1 MAEELVDD
9 QMIEIGDPIEDPAA
23 PDPTSP
29 QVVIEYHE
37 RGGVPWMLIPPLL
50 VLSAVGAI
58 LLYTKLVPHSNLYH
72 PPALAKAEAVPGPAV
87 VVEPAP
93 VVPLV
98 ETPAPSIAK
107 VEPVAQPDPKV
118 EEPPPPVAPPS
129 IPVDAGGL
137 PSIPVEPTIEPARAV
152 EPAPFPRVVQG
163 LGFDPKA
170 LEADRTVEPRADPAL
185 APVARED
192 RPDDRDQPRE
202 VDPDL
207 LPPDPRQARLRQQ
220 QRRLEILQRVE
231 EERYRFHAEL
241 KVVCRNFRE
250 DSGPAIK
257 KMWDDYDIKIDPKA
271 EKVAAELLGKNGKFA
286 GADRLTRIE
295 LLRSLGYPEPVI
307 LDNLYATYEKRL
319 VGERDGPRHLSEA
332 YYFSALIL
340 LRNPPRPPNPS
351 TKAVSAPRTRVN
363 SGGPSM
369 PSVFGN
375 GAAPGR

>member
-9 QMIEIGDPIEDPAA
+9 QMIEIGDPTEDPAA

-50 VLSAVGAI
+50 VISAVGAI
-58 LLYTKLVPHSNLYH
+58 LLYIKLVPHSNLYP
-72 PPALAKAEAVPGPAV
+72 PPALVKAEAVPSPAV
-87 VVEPAP
+87 VVEP
-93 VVPLV
+93 VPAVPPV
-98 ETPAPSIAK
+98 ETPAPPIAK
-107 VEPVAQPDPKV
+107 VEPVAQPDPKA

-129 IPVDAGGL
+129 IPVDAVGL
-137 PSIPVEPTIEPARAV
+137 PSIPIEPTTEPAKAA
-152 EPAPFPRVVQG
+152 EPAPFPRVQG

-185 APVARED
+185 AAVARED

-220 QRRLEILQRVE
+220 QRKLEILQRVE
-231 EERYRFHAEL
+231 EERLRFHAEL
-241 KVVCRNFRE
+241 KVVCQNFRE

-257 KMWDDYDIKIDPKA
+257 KMWDDFDIKTDPKA
-271 EKVAAELLGKNGKFA
+271 MKTASELLGTKGKFA
-286 GADRLTRIE
+286 GADRRTRIE

-307 LDNLYATYEKRL
+307 LDDLYATYEKRK

-340 LRNPPRPPNPS
+340 LRNPPRSPNPS
-351 TKAVSAPRTRVN
+351 TKPDSTPRTRAN
-363 SGGPSM
+363 GGGPSM